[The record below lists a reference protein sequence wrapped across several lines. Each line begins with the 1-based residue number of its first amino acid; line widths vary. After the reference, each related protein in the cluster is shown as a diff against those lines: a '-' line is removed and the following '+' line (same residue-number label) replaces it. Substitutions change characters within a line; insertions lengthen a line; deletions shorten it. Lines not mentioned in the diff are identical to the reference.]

1 MKSKNE
7 KLLSKLVEQ
16 FKVAHQGALPER
28 IVVEPVALV
37 ALGIKKSVA
46 QVWEGVKVEC
56 REIGPKE
63 PAKPGKGTK
72 LAVLLDT
79 KSTQIVACDL
89 I

>member
-7 KLLSKLVEQ
+7 KLLSKMVAQ
-16 FKVAHQGALPER
+16 FKTAHQGALPER

-46 QVWEGVKVEC
+46 QMWEGVRVEC
-56 REIGPKE
+56 REIEQKE
-63 PAKPGKGTK
+63 AVKPGKGVR
-72 LAVLLDT
+72 LGVVLDT
-79 KSTQIVACDL
+79 KTSQIVACDL